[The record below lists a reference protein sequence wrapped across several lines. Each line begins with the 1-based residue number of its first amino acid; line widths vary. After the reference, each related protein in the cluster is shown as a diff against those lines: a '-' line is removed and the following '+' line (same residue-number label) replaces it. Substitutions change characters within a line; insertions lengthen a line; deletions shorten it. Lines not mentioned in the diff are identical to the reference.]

1 MILDIGI
8 DLDGTLVNSPEMV
21 LEFINERLP
30 VNLTIEDITSYC
42 IEDALPEQYKWI
54 VNTAFK
60 SPEMWK
66 KVGFYE
72 GAQEAVNQLYHD
84 DHRLWFTT
92 SSLPQNLRKKIN
104 HLARNIEV
112 PNDYVESHTINIQKK
127 QLLRFDVMI
136 DDALYQLTGDRT
148 YNSICMDKPYN
159 QTDVYIPDFWRVTNW
174 KQAYTVINA
183 IARHKDYV
191 ATP

>member
-30 VNLTIEDITSYC
+30 LNLTIEDITSYC

-66 KVGFYE
+66 KVQFYD
-72 GAQEAVNQLYHD
+72 GAAEVVNQLYRD
-84 DHRLWFTT
+84 GHRLWFAT

-112 PNDYVESHTINIQKK
+112 PNNYVESHTINIQKK
-127 QLLRFDVMI
+127 QLLRFDVMV
-136 DDALYQLTGDRT
+136 DDALYQLIGNRT
-148 YNSICMDKPYN
+148 YTSICIDKPYN
-159 QTDVYIPDFWRVTNW
+159 QTDVYIPNFYRAHDWE
-174 KQAYTVINA
+174 QAYKVISQ
-183 IARHKDYV
+183 IAKEKDYV
-191 ATP
+191 AAP